1 MARRLRRLVLLVAL
15 VGAVTTVLRRRTA
28 ANRPLVPPSPPVWPP
43 IDLGSRHGPGRN
55 ADDATTGD
63 DAIALGDAT
72 TVDDD
77 PARAEGAATTWV
89 LPVDGG
95 CPAGYP
101 IKANDRSHIFH
112 VPGGRSYDRTVPERC
127 YASTDDAVADG
138 YRAAKA

>member
-15 VGAVTTVLRRRTA
+15 VGAVATVVRRRA
-28 ANRPLVPPSPPVWPP
+28 DANRPLVPPSPPVWPP
-43 IDLGSRHGPGRN
+43 IDLGSRRETDPIVEP
-55 ADDATTGD
+55 ATTAG
-63 DAIALGDAT
+63 DAIALVDESVTADRT
-72 TVDDD
+72 T
-77 PARAEGAATTWV
+77 ATWV